1 MILGIDPGKTGAIA
15 LVDPVIGEV
24 KVVID
29 NHDLEKVADYLQAY
43 RDNISNLEAV
53 IENVR
58 ALPPAQGRRRAGT
71 QSSFN
76 FGRAFGVLEGMCK
89 ALCIPLEYSEPA
101 TWKRRAGLIGED
113 KAASVELAIRLY
125 PEAAKWL
132 TRKKDHGRAEA
143 ILIATYGLS

>member
-24 KVVID
+24 YGVEDMPAV
-29 NHDLEKVADYLQAY
+29 LELAVFLLQYNPTDLQA
-43 RDNISNLEAV
+43 IVEK
-53 IENVR
+53 VR

-76 FGRAFGVLEGMCK
+76 FGQSYGEVIG
-89 ALCIPLEYSEPA
+89 LCAGLDIPLDYIDPT

-113 KAASVELAIRLY
+113 KAASMDLARRLY
-125 PEAAKWL
+125 PEAKRWL

-143 ILIATYGLS
+143 ILIATYGVM

>member
-24 KVVID
+24 YGVEDMPAV
-29 NHDLEKVADYLQAY
+29 LELAVFLLQYNPTDLQA
-43 RDNISNLEAV
+43 IVEK
-53 IENVR
+53 VR

-76 FGRAFGVLEGMCK
+76 FGRSYGEVIG
-89 ALCIPLEYSEPA
+89 LCAGLDIPLDYIDPI

-113 KAASVELAIRLY
+113 KAASMDLARRLY
-125 PEAAKWL
+125 PEAKRWL

-143 ILIATYGLS
+143 ILIATYGII

>member
-15 LVDPVIGEV
+15 VVAPTISEVLAVDDMPIITEFKQWLRIYCRGYHL
-24 KVVID
+24 KG
-29 NHDLEKVADYLQAY
+29 
-43 RDNISNLEAV
+43 V
-53 IENVR
+53 IEKVR

-76 FGRAFGVLEGMCK
+76 FGRSYGEVIG
-89 ALCIPLEYSEPA
+89 LCAGLDIPLDYIDPT

-113 KAASVELAIRLY
+113 KAASMDLARRLY
-125 PEAAKWL
+125 PEAKKWL

-143 ILIATYGLS
+143 ILIATYGVV